1 MLNANIY
8 DVLRF
13 GDRGTNK
20 TTLGIGLGSP
30 SQLAVRKG
38 TESGLV
44 LGDDAQNDYAQ
55 QLV

>member
-20 TTLGIGLGSP
+20 TTLGIGSG
-30 SQLAVRKG
+30 LAMRKG